1 MTEVLTKT
9 IMEGQREKILD
20 SVIEKILISD
30 DYEEYIED
38 RIENV
43 LSELVKTFN
52 TKDKDDKNTN
62 APSAASN
69 YFRDGVKNMIADM
82 IGNGEIPFESRMK
95 AMEQVLF
102 KTSASDRNRLFD
114 HIYEKIA
121 KAEKSLLI
129 EVDRID
135 KQMRRIEKRNEMI
148 NVQQEQVREQN
159 MQIQK

>member
-52 TKDKDDKNTN
+52 TKENDDKNTN
-62 APSAASN
+62 APSVASN
-69 YFRDGVKNMIADM
+69 YFRVGVKNMI
-82 IGNGEIPFESRMK
+82 
-95 AMEQVLF
+95 
-102 KTSASDRNRLFD
+102 
-114 HIYEKIA
+114 
-121 KAEKSLLI
+121 
-129 EVDRID
+129 
-135 KQMRRIEKRNEMI
+135 
-148 NVQQEQVREQN
+148 
-159 MQIQK
+159 